1 MFIRFAT
8 SEFSGSMMTRY
19 PDQSSDRFVVPQIT
33 QFSPSTTRW
42 QSRQTFPCFFLFIGG
57 MLFPLTL
64 GLFRFLFRGPGSSG
78 SCPLFL
84 FFDLFFEPE
93 RGAKACLSHG
103 KADLT
108 IPWFTLVQRE
118 CYYTDP
124 YGVAN
129 ADKAFGILA

>member
-57 MLFPLTL
+57 TVFPLAL
-64 GLFRFLFRGPGSSG
+64 CLLRFLLRGSRCTGSRS
-78 SCPLFL
+78 LFL
-84 FFDLFFEPE
+84 LFDLLFEPE
-93 RGAKACLSHG
+93 RGAKAGLSHG
-103 KADLT
+103 EANFAVA
-108 IPWFTLVQRE
+108 WFALV
-118 CYYTDP
+118 
-124 YGVAN
+124 
-129 ADKAFGILA
+129 